1 MEKKGLNVKPGDG
14 SRRLDG
20 KKGRMER
27 VRWLAAAECMLAV
40 VMLVIAAVPAMASVP
55 VTDNNYLR
63 TISSPHI
70 LGCGQ
75 SVDGSGTYVIYS
87 KVPGKQHAFNPGLQ
101 YAIEYGGSVR
111 RDPASGWELAEDLR
125 VLVYDTSSGE
135 RLYTANV
142 SGMLREVRQ
151 DYVLIPTGLGI
162 RISQT
167 GKEYL
172 LPGKLMNTGTGR
184 IVGEEIVMDLETGEL
199 LLHKDVSKAR
209 PEGGSGGKP
218 EGKADEEV
226 KNTLDASDY
235 NREIRKNAWLST
247 LYTNILELNGYA
259 GAEAL
264 ARPACY
270 VLGYS
275 PEKASVEDQHLQEY
289 FSMQNSQIWKSAPYI
304 TCSFGAEQGSL
315 SLVRALFGDPENMR
329 WDGAVIYSTA
339 SWDECEHPLRSIED
353 FYRWYRYDRYGR
365 LKGQRKNVPE
375 ISKICQCVLS

>member
-1 MEKKGLNVKPGDG
+1 MRFSGMWRRRFRRIKKKWLPVVG
-14 SRRLDG
+14 SMTVL
-20 KKGRMER
+20 
-27 VRWLAAAECMLAV
+27 
-40 VMLVIAAVPAMASVP
+40 VMLVIAAAPVLALASVP
-55 VTDNNYLR
+55 VTDNNYQR
-63 TISSPHI
+63 TISSPRI

-87 KVPGKQHAFNPGLQ
+87 RVPGKQDAFNPGLQ
-101 YAIEYGGSVR
+101 YAIEYDGSVR
-111 RDPASGWELAEDLR
+111 RDPASGRELAEDLR

-151 DYVLIPTGLGI
+151 DYALIPTGLGI

-209 PEGGSGGKP
+209 PEGGSGGKS
-218 EGKADEEV
+218 EGKADEKSEDET

-235 NREIRKNAWLST
+235 NREIRKNAWLSS
-247 LYTNILELNGYA
+247 LYTNILELNGYE

-275 PEKASVEDQHLQEY
+275 PEKVSVEDQHLQEY

-304 TCSFGAEQGSL
+304 TCIFGAEQDSL
-315 SLVRALFGDPENMR
+315 SLVRALFGDPENLR
-329 WDGAVIYSTA
+329 WDGAAIYSSA

-365 LKGQRKNVPE
+365 LKG
-375 ISKICQCVLS
+375 